1 MSRRTFARAAA
12 PALALAVAVAA
23 VAPAVAAP
31 APSKATLKAVGKV
44 EFKPNRYVKDGMHF
58 NKDVVTVKS
67 GGTLSLVDKTGQ
79 PHSFSLV
86 KKGQLPRTMEQMEG
100 CFGPGPCDEL
110 AVAHGAVDP
119 ETGEERDPTTPLVDV
134 GKAGFD
140 QAGDSVL
147 IAPNGKAS
155 VKITAKKGTTL
166 YYICAIH
173 PWMQGKVVVK

>member
-12 PALALAVAVAA
+12 PALGLAVAVAA

-31 APSKATLKAVGKV
+31 APSKVTLKTVGKA
-44 EFKPNRYVKDGMHF
+44 EFKPNRYVKDGMRF
-58 NKDVVTVKS
+58 NKDVITIKS
-67 GGTLSLVDKTGQ
+67 GGTLSLVDETGQ

-140 QAGDSVL
+140 RPGDSVL
-147 IAPNGKAS
+147 IAPKQKGK

-173 PWMQGKVVVK
+173 PWMQGKIVVK